1 MSRQQYMAVRAW
13 FLARPA
19 ALAALRIAGKAL
31 PALIYLP
38 YTALLGWLALSGDG
52 RLWRA
57 AGVPAAAFLL
67 GSALRAALNKPR
79 PYEVY
84 GLPPLVA
91 KGTKGRSFPSRHLF
105 SAAVITAAFW
115 WVCPP
120 LGLALAGITALLAPQ
135 RVLAGVHFVRD
146 VLAGAALGGLLG
158 WLGFWVLG

>member
-1 MSRQQYMAVRAW
+1 MSEQQYKAVRAW

-19 ALAALRIAGKAL
+19 ALAALRAADKAL
-31 PALIYLP
+31 PALVYLP
-38 YTALLGWLALSGDG
+38 YTALLGWLAFAGDP

-67 GSALRAALNKPR
+67 GSGLRAALNRPR

-84 GLPPLVA
+84 GLPPLVP
-91 KGTKGRSFPSRHLF
+91 KQTKGQSFPSRHLF
-105 SAAVITAAFW
+105 SAGVIAAAFW
-115 WVCPP
+115 WISPP
-120 LGLALAGITALLAPQ
+120 LGLALAGITALLAPE

-146 VLAGAALGGLLG
+146 VLAGAALGGLCG